1 MDSPLAATA
10 VASPGLP
17 CIALPGL
24 KPNCC
29 CTARP
34 RFVQEE
40 QQSSGL
46 AGVNDGRLVEGSA
59 DTAPDLPEK
68 DYCSVRGGNA
78 GALRKGVLGEQETGS
93 LGIHLNRGVGSY
105 KSEGLLHI
113 SIFIYEN
120 TTKWLKGN

>member
-1 MDSPLAATA
+1 MDSPLAAT

-17 CIALPGL
+17 CLA
-24 KPNCC
+24 NCS

-40 QQSSGL
+40 QQNSGL
-46 AGVNDGRLVEGSA
+46 AGVNDGRWVEGSA
-59 DTAPDLPEK
+59 DTAPNLPGK
-68 DYCSVRGGNA
+68 GCCSARSGSA
-78 GALRKGVLGEQETGS
+78 GALRKGMLGEQEAES